1 MQSTITLPVSIGEAL
16 DKYSIL
22 AIKLKYIQD
31 PKRRADILNEYE
43 ALTASVAPYCA
54 QCRRL
59 YELLV
64 QSNERLWLLVEET
77 RANHGICDERVLYEN
92 DARFRLKRKINDV
105 VDSQFKEQ
113 KSFKTQPLE
122 IHLIINITREVAGLL
137 EELSIYYDALRCYGS
152 TIEVPLLFNDPD
164 IHFKFV
170 VRAFKAP
177 EGAVVI
183 HTEEDLEA
191 LLDSHRK
198 PKVKP
203 RPQ

>member
-31 PKRRADILNEYE
+31 PKRHADILKEYE
-43 ALTASVAPYCA
+43 ALTSAVAPYYTK
-54 QCRRL
+54 CRLL

-77 RANHGICDERVLYEN
+77 RANHGICDHRVLYEN

-105 VDSQFKEQ
+105 VDSQYKEQ
-113 KSFKTQPLE
+113 KSFKTAPLD
-122 IHLIINITREVAGLL
+122 IHITMNITREVAGLL
-137 EELSIYYDALRCYGS
+137 EELSIYYDSLHCYG
-152 TIEVPLLFNDPD
+152 TVIEVPLLFNDPD
-164 IHFKFV
+164 IHFEFV

-177 EGAVVI
+177 EGAIVI

-203 RPQ
+203 TLQ